1 MSVAKELAS
10 GEKLDQ
16 YEIIDRVARSG
27 MATVYRARDWENG
40 SVVALKV
47 PHFECESD
55 LVFHQRFLREEQIG
69 QRLDHPAVIKVF
81 KPREKSRV
89 YLAMEYVAGELLS
102 DRLQRETR
110 LPIETAV
117 AIAGQIAEALS
128 YLHEHKVV
136 HRDLKPANVMI
147 QPDGSVKL
155 IDFGIAMD
163 ATLRKMTWAH
173 MSHTLG
179 TPDYMAP
186 EQIKGLRGDARTDI
200 YSLGAM
206 LYEMLTGQVPF
217 PAENVFAEM
226 RSKLSDDPDPPRRL
240 RPEIPPELEE
250 VVLRALERSPN
261 DRFESAFE
269 LREALAHPESVRL
282 TNRAA
287 RLRPQSRIPQWL
299 RLSLTICGGVA
310 LYIFLIWA
318 FSMVGMLIPR
328 TSSSNAASS
337 SIADR

>member
-1 MSVAKELAS
+1 MSRNQELAS
-10 GEKLDQ
+10 GERLDQ
-16 YEIIDRVARSG
+16 YEVIDLVARSG
-27 MATVYRARDWENG
+27 MATVFRARDTENG
-40 SVVALKV
+40 RVVALKV
-47 PHFECESD
+47 PHLECEAD
-55 LVFHQRFLREEQIG
+55 IVFHQRFLREEQIG

-81 KPREKSRV
+81 KPSEKSRV

-117 AIAGQIAEALS
+117 AIAGQIAAALS

-206 LYEMLTGQVPF
+206 LYEMLTGKVPF
-217 PAENVFAEM
+217 PAENVFAQM
-226 RSKLSDDPDPPRRL
+226 RSKLNDDPIPPRRV
-240 RPEIPPELEE
+240 RPEISPELEE

-299 RLSLTICGGVA
+299 RISLTVAGGIAV
-310 LYIFLIWA
+310 YVFLIWA
-318 FSMVGMLIPR
+318 FSVVGALIPR
-328 TSSSNAASS
+328 ATPAGAAQTISG
-337 SIADR
+337 R